1 VSHVTLW
8 SMEYH
13 GRSILRYLDEA
24 MRSARRALLLCGLLA
39 GMGCDGRPALRVVPR
54 DGGLIQR
61 GDAALTVATTACPPG
76 QSPRTKELGQPVKL
90 DLLFLVD
97 DSPSMAEE
105 QANLARNFPR
115 LIAALTKM
123 PDGFPDLHLGVVSSD
138 LGAGLLGS
146 GGACT
151 QMQGKGGLLQ
161 VPDGCGIDASRG
173 RFLFAP
179 AVGSPGNYR
188 GDLADAFACLARLG
202 TTGCGFEHQ
211 LEAVRLA
218 LSGFVSGN
226 QGFLRPDAHLAVVY
240 ITDEDDCSAPA
251 SSTMYQAP
259 PAGQDGSLICSLAGH
274 RCNGSAPPA
283 AVYSTP
289 LANCSAAPDGGGKL
303 IPVAS
308 FVDEM
313 RRLQTRSVSVSVIG
327 GWPADPDQAT
337 YAIGYD
343 ALSSRSE
350 LLSALPICRS
360 ANGSAAVGLRLQE
373 LVAAF
378 GSAGR
383 LISICQDDF
392 SAAMA
397 QVGDLINTTV
407 QCE

>member
-1 VSHVTLW
+1 
-8 SMEYH
+8 MEYH
-13 GRSILRYLDEA
+13 APGILRYLEEA
-24 MRSARRALLLCGLLA
+24 MRSAMRALLTSVLLA
-39 GMGCDGRPALRVVPR
+39 GTGCDGRPALRVVSR
-54 DGGLIQR
+54 DAGPVQR
-61 GDAALTVATTACPPG
+61 GDAAPTAAATTCPPG
-76 QSPRTKELGQPVKL
+76 QSPRTKELGKPAKL

-115 LIAALTKM
+115 LIAALTRM

-138 LGAGLLGS
+138 MGAGLLGS

-151 QMQGKGGLLQ
+151 QMQGKAGLLQ
-161 VPDGCGIDASRG
+161 VPNDCGLDASRG
-173 RFLFAP
+173 RFLIAP
-179 AVGSPGNYR
+179 ADGSPGNYR
-188 GDLADAFACLARLG
+188 GDLADAFACLATLG
-202 TTGCGFEHQ
+202 TAGCGFEQ
-211 LEAVRLA
+211 PLQAVRVA

-251 SSTMYQAP
+251 GSTMYQSP

-274 RCNGSAPPA
+274 RCNGAPPPA
-283 AVYSTP
+283 AEYSTA

-303 IPVAS
+303 IPVTS
-308 FVDEM
+308 FVDDM
-313 RRLQTRSVSVSVIG
+313 RRLRTQSVSVSVIG
-327 GWPADPDQAT
+327 GWPADAEHAN

-360 ANGSAAVGLRLQE
+360 ANGSAAVGLRLQQ
-373 LVAAF
+373 LVDAF
-378 GSAGR
+378 GASGR

-397 QVGDLINTTV
+397 QVGDLINSTV
-407 QCE
+407 ECQ